1 MFPFCHEAKLSL
13 ITASKTISDCVL
25 FSLTAAMRVSSSVIF
40 SISLFIALHSSHVIV
55 NDPSLMDEA
64 MLNIWCDVHMA
75 IARDP
80 QLVDE

>member
-1 MFPFCHEAKLSL
+1 MSL

-25 FSLTAAMRVSSSVIF
+25 FSLNIAIVHMRVSRSVIF
-40 SISLFIALHSSHVIV
+40 SISLFIALHSSQVIV

-64 MLNIWCDVHMA
+64 MLNIWPDVHMA

-80 QLVDE
+80 ELVDE